1 MMSPGWSLFTGTDL
15 EPDWPF
21 GDLAPMSYGMIMA
34 DPPWRFE
41 LYSERG
47 EAKSA
52 QRHYRTMTTDDICRL
67 PVGALAARDAVLLLW
82 CTWPMLD
89 AGRLVLDAWGF
100 RYVSGGAWIKRG
112 ASGKLAFGTGYRLR
126 SACEPWLLG
135 ISGNPATPRTHRNVI
150 EGPRR
155 RHSEKPVAAYRWAES
170 YLPAARRLELFS
182 RTTRPGWDT
191 WGDEVGKFDAI
202 SEGRAEAAE

>member
-1 MMSPGWSLFTGTDL
+1 MMQPALFTGQQL
-15 EPDWPF
+15 HRDWPF
-21 GDLAPMSYGMIMA
+21 GALEPMSYDLIMA

-52 QRHYRTMTTDDICRL
+52 QRHYRTMTTADICRL
-67 PVGALAARDAVLLLW
+67 PVGDLATRDAVLLLW

-89 AGRLVLDAWGF
+89 AGRSVLDAWGF
-100 RYVSGGAWIKRG
+100 RYVSGGCWVKRHD
-112 ASGKLAFGTGYRLR
+112 SGRLAFGTGYRLR
-126 SACEPWLLG
+126 SASEPWLLG
-135 ISGNPATPRTHRNVI
+135 VVGEPATSRSHRNVI
-150 EGPRR
+150 EGAPR

-182 RTTRPGWDT
+182 RTIRPGWDA
-191 WGDEVGKFDAI
+191 WGDETGKFD
-202 SEGRAEAAE
+202 EEVAA